1 MYIKNAKVLNKDFR
15 FQKADLMIGDRIN
28 YFIPLEDEDDV
39 ISGGCVKNPV
49 DSKGNPL
56 PDDSGNLDL
65 CGGMLIPGLVDIHTH
80 GALGMDSMSDDLDFP
95 AWRKYM
101 LANGITTFFPT
112 TVTESEN
119 KIEESLERLKDA
131 DGVYLEGPYINS
143 ANRGAHDEKLI
154 RIIDMELM
162 DKIADRL
169 KIVTLAPEFEE
180 NMAAIS
186 KLTAKGVKVSLGH
199 SSADYETAKKAFDN
213 GATQLVHT
221 FNAMAPLTH
230 REPNMIGAAL
240 DDERVFCEVI
250 SDGVHL
256 HPAIVRILSK
266 LLGPKRMLLISD
278 SMSATGLSD
287 GEYILGGLKV
297 IVKDSVARTEY
308 GAIAG
313 STKNIMQMMR
323 SAVSFGVPLEE
334 AIEMATLTPARA
346 TGIDSD
352 VGSIEKGK
360 IANMIW
366 LGDDM
371 EIKAVI
377 YKGEVVRI

>member
-56 PDDSGNLDL
+56 PDDSENLDL

-240 DDERVFCEVI
+240 DDEKVFCEVI

-334 AIEMATLTPARA
+334 AVDMATLTPARA
-346 TGIDSD
+346 AGIDSD

>member
-56 PDDSGNLDL
+56 PDDSENLDL

-240 DDERVFCEVI
+240 DDEKVFCEVI

-334 AIEMATLTPARA
+334 AVEMATLTPARA
-346 TGIDSD
+346 AGIDSD

>member
-1 MYIKNAKVLNKDFR
+1 
-15 FQKADLMIGDRIN
+15 
-28 YFIPLEDEDDV
+28 
-39 ISGGCVKNPV
+39 
-49 DSKGNPL
+49 
-56 PDDSGNLDL
+56 
-65 CGGMLIPGLVDIHTH
+65 
-80 GALGMDSMSDDLDFP
+80 
-95 AWRKYM
+95 
-101 LANGITTFFPT
+101 
-112 TVTESEN
+112 
-119 KIEESLERLKDA
+119 
-131 DGVYLEGPYINS
+131 
-143 ANRGAHDEKLI
+143 
-154 RIIDMELM
+154 MELM

-240 DDERVFCEVI
+240 DDEKVFCEVI

-334 AIEMATLTPARA
+334 AVEMATLTPARA
-346 TGIDSD
+346 AGIDSD